1 MRGTPPMIEEIARLA
16 WFMALV
22 AFAFSSLANAQT
34 PAPDSLVSSDSVR
47 YQIAPITVSAL
58 RYAQPILKTP
68 MAVNTLNAE
77 ELQIRRGYGMEEA
90 LQAVP
95 GVLAQTR
102 SGNQDIRITIR
113 GFGARGAG
121 DRSNAG
127 TSRGIRVL
135 VDGMPTT
142 EPDGRTSFDLID
154 LTTAEG
160 LEVIR
165 SNASAIWG
173 NAAGG
178 VINISSTPLFE
189 SNFLTARTLQGSFGF
204 NKYVLQSGM
213 KLGTAKLSIALLRND
228 FTGWRQNSA
237 SERTLVDIDF
247 IAHPSAQTRLGVFL
261 IGTYNKFFIPGPLSL
276 AQYQADPKQ
285 ANATYLARSERR
297 MNRVGRIGVTLDH
310 DVSVAHGFSGQV
322 FMEPK
327 FLQRSERGTF
337 RDFTRYHVGGNA
349 SYRFAHDFSSSVKSK
364 FQIGL
369 DEAYQDGAILFYS
382 LSSNNER
389 GSTLRDNKREGANS
403 FGAYMQEDLSVS
415 QALNFV
421 LGLRYNDVTYHNES
435 FINEN
440 LEGKK
445 SFRRWT
451 PKIGA
456 TYQLTPM
463 HSVYANWGSGV
474 EVPAGNETDP
484 AGTFGQDTVFAL
496 NPLLEPI
503 QSNTFEVGMKQ
514 VLVSSQSLLRG
525 LSYDVAAYYISID
538 NDIVPYR
545 AGRFYFTAGKTRR
558 YGAEA
563 GVNAQFEGDLSVQAA
578 FTYLN
583 SRYVNY
589 SVDSV
594 HYGNA
599 GRFAVYDDNKV
610 AGIPNVYYN
619 AALRFA
625 PEQLHS
631 AFVELSLQGVGNY
644 FVDDANSTTVPAYN
658 LLNLTLGLAKPLR
671 LAENFSLSGFI
682 GVYNLTDEKYISSAF
697 INPDIVNGEALYLEP
712 GLPRNFVIGVSLS
725 SGQGK

>member
-1 MRGTPPMIEEIARLA
+1 MRRHLKFFHATTRLVLLL
-16 WFMALV
+16 ALA
-22 AFAFSSLANAQT
+22 AFAFSALATAQS
-34 PAPDSLVSSDSVR
+34 PAPDSIAVSDSVR
-47 YQIAPITVSAL
+47 YYVAPVTVTAL
-58 RYAQPILKTP
+58 RYAQPILKVP

-77 ELQIRRGYGMEEA
+77 ELQVRRGYGMEEA

-189 SNFLTARTLQGSFGF
+189 SNFLTARTMQGSFGF
-204 NKYVLQSGM
+204 RKYVLQSGM
-213 KLGTAKLSIALLRND
+213 NLGSGKLSIALLRNELD
-228 FTGWRQNSA
+228 GWRQNSA
-237 SERTLVDIDF
+237 SERTLLDIDF
-247 IAHPSAQTRLGVFL
+247 ISHPSEQTRLGVFL
-261 IGTYNKFFIPGPLSL
+261 IGTHNKFGIPGPLSQ
-276 AQYQADPKQ
+276 AQFDADPTQ
-285 ANATYLARSERR
+285 ANATYLAREERR
-297 MNRVGRIGVTLDH
+297 NNRVGRVGVTLDH
-310 DVSVAHGFSGQV
+310 DINEAHGFSSQV
-322 FMEPK
+322 YVEPK

-349 SYRFAHDFSSSVKSK
+349 IYRYAHDFSPNVKSK
-364 FQIGL
+364 FQIGV
-369 DEAYQDGAILFYS
+369 DESYQDGAVLFYS
-382 LSSNNER
+382 LSANNDR
-389 GSTLRDNKREGANS
+389 GGELRDNKREGANS
-403 FGAYMQEDLSVS
+403 FGAFIQEDLSIS
-415 QALNFV
+415 KALNFV
-421 LGLRYNDVTYHNES
+421 LGLRYNDVTYYNES
-435 FINEN
+435 FIIAD
-440 LEGKK
+440 LEGQK

-451 PKIGA
+451 PKVGV
-456 TYQLTPM
+456 TYQLSSM
-463 HSVYANWGSGV
+463 HSVYMNWGGGV

-484 AGTFGQDTVFAL
+484 ASTFGQDTVYAL

-503 QSNTFEVGMKQ
+503 HSNTFELGMKQ
-514 VLVSSQSLLRG
+514 VLFSSQSFLRG
-525 LSYDVAAYYISID
+525 LSYDVAAYLININD
-538 NDIVPYR
+538 DIVPYR

-558 YGAEA
+558 VGAEA

-589 SVDSV
+589 RVDSV

-599 GRFAVYDDNKV
+599 GRFAVYDYNKV

-625 PEQLHS
+625 PDALYS
-631 AFVELSLQGVGNY
+631 AFVELSLQGVGEY
-644 FVDDANSTTVPAYN
+644 FVDDANLTSIPAYN
-658 LLNLTLGLAKPLR
+658 VLNLTLGLEKPLR
-671 LAENFSLSGFI
+671 LAENLSLNGFV
-682 GVYNLTDEKYISSAF
+682 GVYNLTDAKYASSAF
-697 INPDIVNGEALYLEP
+697 INPDVVNGAPLYLEP
-712 GLPRNFVIGVSLS
+712 GLPRNFVIGLSLS

>member
-1 MRGTPPMIEEIARLA
+1 MRCHRKVVHEVERLVL
-16 WFMALV
+16 FMAL
-22 AFAFSSLANAQT
+22 AACAFSPRANAQT
-34 PAPDSLVSSDSVR
+34 TAPDSLPANDSTR
-47 YQIAPITVSAL
+47 YEISPITVTAL
-58 RYAQPILKTP
+58 RYAQPILRVP
-68 MAVNTLNAE
+68 MAVNVMNAE
-77 ELQIRRGYGMEEA
+77 ELHVRRGYGMEEA
-90 LQAVP
+90 LQSVP

-121 DRSNAG
+121 DRSNTG

-228 FTGWRQNSA
+228 FIGWRQNSA
-237 SERTLVDIDF
+237 SERTLVDVDF
-247 IAHPSAQTRLGVFL
+247 ISHPSAQTRLGVFL
-261 IGTYNKFFIPGPLSL
+261 IGTYNKFSVPGPLSL
-276 AQYQADPKQ
+276 AQFEADPKQ
-285 ANATYLARSERR
+285 ANETYLKRSERR
-297 MNRVGRIGVTLDH
+297 MNRVGRIGVTLEHEVDE
-310 DVSVAHGFSGQV
+310 AHGFSGQV

-349 SYRFAHDFSSSVKSK
+349 SYRFAHDFSPSVKSK
-364 FQIGL
+364 FQIGM

-382 LSSNNER
+382 LSSTNER

-403 FGAYMQEDLSVS
+403 FGAYVQEDLSLS
-415 QALNFV
+415 PALNFV

-435 FINEN
+435 FINDN

-456 TYQLTPM
+456 AYQLTPM

-484 AGTFGQDTVFAL
+484 AGTFGQDTVYAL

-503 QSNTFEVGMKQ
+503 HSNTFELGMKQ
-514 VLVSSQSLLRG
+514 VLVASQSLLRG

-558 YGAEA
+558 IGAEA

-589 SVDSV
+589 TVDSV
-594 HYGNA
+594 HYGKAN
-599 GRFAVYDDNKV
+599 RFAVYDDNKV

-625 PEQLHS
+625 PEQLGN
-631 AFVELSLQGVGNY
+631 AFAELSVQGVGNY
-644 FVDDANSTTVPAYN
+644 FVDDANVTSVPAYN
-658 LLNLTLGLAKPLR
+658 LLNLTLGLEKPLR
-671 LAENFSLSGFI
+671 LAENLSLSGFL

-697 INPDIVNGEALYLEP
+697 INPDIVNGAPLYLEP
-712 GLPRNFVIGVSLS
+712 GLPRNFVIGLSLS
-725 SGQGK
+725 SGRGQ

>member
-1 MRGTPPMIEEIARLA
+1 MRRNRKVAAEIECLLF
-16 WFMALV
+16 FMAL
-22 AFAFSSLANAQT
+22 AALAFSSQATAQT
-34 PAPDSLVSSDSVR
+34 STADSLSANDSTR
-47 YQIAPITVSAL
+47 YEISPITVTAL
-58 RYAQPILKTP
+58 RYAQPILKVP
-68 MAVNTLNAE
+68 MAVNTLNAS
-77 ELQIRRGYGMEEA
+77 ELHMRRGYGMEEA

-189 SNFLTARTLQGSFGF
+189 SNFLTARTLQGSYSFR
-204 NKYVLQSGM
+204 KYVLQSGM
-213 KLGTAKLSIALLRND
+213 NLGSGKLSIALLRNELE
-228 FTGWRQNSA
+228 GWRQNSA
-237 SERTLVDIDF
+237 SERTLVDVDF
-247 IAHPSAQTRLGVFL
+247 ISHPSEQTRLGVFL
-261 IGTYNKFFIPGPLSL
+261 IGTYNKFFVPGPLSL
-276 AQYQADPKQ
+276 VQFEADPKQ
-285 ANATYLARSERR
+285 ANATYLSRAERR

-310 DVSVAHGFSGQV
+310 EVNAAHGFSGQV

-349 SYRFAHDFSSSVKSK
+349 SYRFAHDFSHAVKSK
-364 FQIGL
+364 FQIGM

-382 LSSNNER
+382 LTATNER
-389 GSTLRDNKREGANS
+389 GSELRDNKREGANS
-403 FGAYMQEDLSVS
+403 FGAYVQEDLSVS
-415 QALNFV
+415 QDLNFV

-435 FINEN
+435 FINDN

-484 AGTFGQDTVFAL
+484 ASTFGQDTVFAL

-503 QSNTFEVGMKQ
+503 HSNTFELGTKQ
-514 VLVSSQSLLRG
+514 ILVSSQSRLRG
-525 LSYDVAAYYISID
+525 LSYDVAAYYINIS

-563 GVNAQFEGDLSVQAA
+563 GVNAQFEGDLSMQAA

-583 SRYVNY
+583 SRYMNY

-594 HYGNA
+594 HYGKA

-610 AGIPNVYYN
+610 AGIPNVYCN

-625 PEQLHS
+625 PQQLHS

-644 FVDDANSTTVPAYN
+644 FVDDANATSVPAYN
-658 LLNLTLGLAKPLR
+658 LLNFTAGLEKPLR
-671 LAENFSLSGFI
+671 LGQNLSLSGFV
-682 GVYNLTDEKYISSAF
+682 GVYNLTDKKYVSSAF
-697 INPDIVNGEALYLEP
+697 INPDIVNRVPLYLEP
-712 GLPRNFVIGVSLS
+712 GLPRNFVIGLSLS
-725 SGQGK
+725 SGQGR

>member
-1 MRGTPPMIEEIARLA
+1 MRRHPKFFHATTRLVL
-16 WFMALV
+16 FLALA
-22 AFAFSSLANAQT
+22 AFAFSALATAQS
-34 PAPDSLVSSDSVR
+34 PAPDSIAVSDSVR
-47 YQIAPITVSAL
+47 YYVAPVTVTAL
-58 RYAQPILKTP
+58 RYAQPILKVP

-77 ELQIRRGYGMEEA
+77 ELQVRRGYGMEEA

-178 VINISSTPLFE
+178 VINISSAPLFE
-189 SNFLTARTLQGSFGF
+189 SNFITARTLQGSFGF

-237 SERTLVDIDF
+237 SERTLVDVDF
-247 IAHPSAQTRLGVFL
+247 ISHPTAQTRLGVFL

-276 AQYQADPKQ
+276 AQYEANPQQ
-285 ANATYLARSERR
+285 ANATYLARKERR

-310 DVSVAHGFSGQV
+310 EVDDVHGFSGQV

-349 SYRFAHDFSSSVKSK
+349 SYRFGHGFTSNMKGT

-382 LSSNNER
+382 LSATQER
-389 GSTLRDNKREGANS
+389 GSQLRDNKREGANS
-403 FGAYMQEDLSVS
+403 FGAFVQEDLSLS
-415 QALNFV
+415 QSLNLV
-421 LGLRYNDVTYHNES
+421 LGLRYNNVTYHNES
-435 FINEN
+435 FINAG

-484 AGTFGQDTVFAL
+484 ASTFGQDTVYAL

-503 QSNTFEVGMKQ
+503 HSNTFELGMKQ
-514 VLVSSQSLLRG
+514 VLFSSQSFLRG
-525 LSYDVAAYYISID
+525 LSYDVAAYLININD
-538 NDIVPYR
+538 DIVPYR

-558 YGAEA
+558 VGAEA

-589 SVDSV
+589 RVDSV
-594 HYGNA
+594 HYGKA

-625 PEQLHS
+625 PDALHS
-631 AFVELSLQGVGNY
+631 AFVELSLQGVGEY
-644 FVDDANSTTVPAYN
+644 FVDDANLTSIPAYN
-658 LLNLTLGLAKPLR
+658 VLNLTLGLEKPLR
-671 LAENFSLSGFI
+671 LAENLSLSGFV
-682 GVYNLTDEKYISSAF
+682 GVYNLTDAKYASSAF
-697 INPDIVNGEALYLEP
+697 INPDVVNGAPLYLEP
-712 GLPRNFVIGVSLS
+712 GLPRNFVIGLSLS
-725 SGQGK
+725 SGQER

>member
-16 WFMALV
+16 WFMALA
-22 AFAFSSLANAQT
+22 AFAFSPQATAQT
-34 PAPDSLVSSDSVR
+34 PAPDSLASDSVR
-47 YQIAPITVSAL
+47 YQIAPVTVSAL

-68 MAVNTLNAE
+68 MAVNSLNAE

-135 VDGMPTT
+135 IDGMPTT

-189 SNFLTARTLQGSFGF
+189 SNFLTARSLQGSFGF
-204 NKYVLQSGM
+204 RKYVLQSGM
-213 KLGTAKLSIALLRND
+213 KLGTGKLSIALLRNELE
-228 FTGWRQNSA
+228 GWRQNSA
-237 SERTLVDIDF
+237 SERTLVDVDF
-247 IAHPSAQTRLGVFL
+247 ISHPTAQTRLGVFL

-276 AQYQADPKQ
+276 AQYEADPKQ

-297 MNRVGRIGVTLDH
+297 LNRVGRIGVTLDH
-310 DVSVAHGFSGQV
+310 DVSAAHGFSGQV

-349 SYRFAHDFSSSVKSK
+349 SYRFAHDFSSNVKSK
-364 FQIGL
+364 FQIGI

-403 FGAYMQEDLSVS
+403 FGAYVQEDLSLS
-415 QALNFV
+415 ESLNFV

-435 FINEN
+435 FINDN

-484 AGTFGQDTVFAL
+484 ASTFGQDTVYAL

-563 GVNAQFEGDLSVQAA
+563 GVNAQFAGDLSMQAA

-625 PEQLHS
+625 PEQLGR
-631 AFVELSLQGVGNY
+631 AFAELSLQGVGGY
-644 FVDDANSTTVPAYN
+644 YVDDANRTTVPAYN
-658 LLNLTLGLAKPLR
+658 LLNLTLGLTKPLR
-671 LAENFSLSGFI
+671 LAENLSLSGFI

-697 INPDIVNGEALYLEP
+697 INPDIVNGVPLYLEP

-725 SGQGK
+725 SGQGR

>member
-1 MRGTPPMIEEIARLA
+1 MRRLLKFVHELKRLV
-16 WFMALV
+16 WFMALA
-22 AFAFSSLANAQT
+22 AFAFSPHATAQT
-34 PAPDSLVSSDSVR
+34 PAPDSLVASDSVR
-47 YQIAPITVSAL
+47 YQIAPVTVSAL

-204 NKYVLQSGM
+204 RKYVLQSGM

-228 FTGWRQNSA
+228 LTGWRQNSA

-247 IAHPSAQTRLGVFL
+247 ISHPSAQTRLGVFL

-276 AQYQADPKQ
+276 AQFEADPKQ
-285 ANATYLARSERR
+285 ANATYLARRERR

-310 DVSVAHGFSGQV
+310 EVDDAHGFSGQV

-349 SYRFAHDFSSSVKSK
+349 SYRFAHDFSSSVQSK
-364 FQIGL
+364 FQIGI

-382 LSSNNER
+382 LSSTNER

-403 FGAYMQEDLSVS
+403 FGAYVQEDLSVS

-435 FINEN
+435 FINDN

-484 AGTFGQDTVFAL
+484 AGTFGQDTVYAL

-503 QSNTFEVGMKQ
+503 QSNTFELGMKQ

-625 PEQLHS
+625 PQQLGS
-631 AFVELSLQGVGNY
+631 AFAELSVQGVGEY
-644 FVDDANSTTVPAYN
+644 FVDDANSTIVPAYN

-671 LAENFSLSGFI
+671 LAENLSLSGFI

-697 INPDIVNGEALYLEP
+697 INPDIVNGVPLYLEP
-712 GLPRNFVIGVSLS
+712 GLPRNFVIGLSLS

>member
-1 MRGTPPMIEEIARLA
+1 
-16 WFMALV
+16 MALV
-22 AFAFSSLANAQT
+22 AFACSSLA
-34 PAPDSLVSSDSVR
+34 SDSVR
-47 YQIAPITVSAL
+47 YQIAPVTVSAL

-135 VDGMPTT
+135 IDGMPTT

-213 KLGTAKLSIALLRND
+213 NLGSGKLSIALLRNELA
-228 FTGWRQNSA
+228 GWRQNSA

-247 IAHPSAQTRLGVFL
+247 ISHPSAQTRLGVFL
-261 IGTYNKFFIPGPLSL
+261 IGTYNKFFIPGPLSQ
-276 AQYQADPKQ
+276 AQYEADPKQ
-285 ANATYLARSERR
+285 ANATYLARGERR

-310 DVSVAHGFSGQV
+310 DVSAAHGFSGQV

-349 SYRFAHDFSSSVKSK
+349 SYRFAHDFSPSVKSK

-382 LSSNNER
+382 LSANNER

-403 FGAYMQEDLSVS
+403 FGAYVQEDLSLS
-415 QALNFV
+415 ESLNFV

-435 FINEN
+435 FINDN

-484 AGTFGQDTVFAL
+484 ASTFGQDTVYAL

-503 QSNTFEVGMKQ
+503 QSNTFELGMKQ

-525 LSYDVAAYYISID
+525 LSYDVAAYYINID

-558 YGAEA
+558 IGAEA
-563 GVNAQFEGDLSVQAA
+563 GMNAQFAGGLSVQAA

-594 HYGNA
+594 HYGKPN
-599 GRFAVYDDNKV
+599 RFAVYDDNKV

-625 PEQLHS
+625 PKQLGP
-631 AFVELSLQGVGNY
+631 AFAGFAELSLQGVGEY
-644 FVDDANSTTVPAYN
+644 FVDDANVTTVPAYN
-658 LLNLTLGLAKPLR
+658 VLNLTVGLEQPLR
-671 LAENFSLSGFI
+671 LAENLSLSGFI
-682 GVYNLTDEKYISSAF
+682 GVYNLTNKKYVSSAF
-697 INPDIVNGEALYLEP
+697 INPDIVNGAPLYLEP
-712 GLPRNFVIGVSLS
+712 GLPRNFVIGLSLS
-725 SGQGK
+725 SGPGK